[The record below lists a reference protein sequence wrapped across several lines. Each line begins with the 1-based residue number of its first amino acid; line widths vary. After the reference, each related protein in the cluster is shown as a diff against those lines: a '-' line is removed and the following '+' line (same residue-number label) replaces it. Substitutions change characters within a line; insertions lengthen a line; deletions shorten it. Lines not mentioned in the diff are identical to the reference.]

1 MSHPEEGAPSLQ
13 GELPLPGGKLRRAQ
27 EMFVPPKF
35 LNPDAT
41 HAEFNTMPPALAL
54 QEEFGWRTVF
64 GVWNQFA
71 AQPCGPRGSSAWRR
85 HTLSAPAEANPNT
98 PVFTTQTLCCVASRL
113 LCYLGKDLLI
123 PAPLTCSYLKMRNHF
138 IQ

>member
-35 LNPDAT
+35 LNSDAT
-41 HAEFNTMPPALAL
+41 HAEFNTVPPALAL
-54 QEEFGWRTVF
+54 QEEFDGGLCLGYGISSWLSLV
-64 GVWNQFA
+64 VPKA
-71 AQPCGPRGSSAWRR
+71 AVRGGDTHCQPQLKQ
-85 HTLSAPAEANPNT
+85 TPNT

-113 LCYLGKDLLI
+113 FCYLGKDLLT
-123 PAPLTCSYLKMRNHF
+123 PAPLTCSYLKMRNDF